1 MRDELKQF
9 YQDVAAWVED
19 GCPSH
24 DVFQL
29 DCGLCSQLEMWSE
42 NQCHAKELT
51 DQLWD
56 EQAAMFQSAGLDKN
70 FPFDTEE
77 SYNHAYYANAMYDN
91 PERLNWI
98 KEHAQ

>member
-9 YQDVAAWVED
+9 YQEIQEWVEA
-19 GCPSH
+19 GCPPYT
-24 DVFQL
+24 VFQM
-29 DCGLCSQLEMWSE
+29 DSGLCNQLEMWSE
-42 NQCHAKELT
+42 NQGHDEELT
-51 DQLWD
+51 EQLWD

-77 SYNHAYYANAMYDN
+77 SYTHAYCANAMYDN

-98 KEHAQ
+98 KEHSQ